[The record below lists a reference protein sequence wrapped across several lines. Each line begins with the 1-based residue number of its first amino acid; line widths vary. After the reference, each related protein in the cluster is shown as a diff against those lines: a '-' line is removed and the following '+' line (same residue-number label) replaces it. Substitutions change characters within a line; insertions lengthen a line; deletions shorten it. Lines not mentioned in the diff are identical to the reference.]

1 MRLSA
6 TATRICVLLV
16 ALSACAPSVG
26 ASQSGAT
33 VADEQSTSQGTAA
46 ETSTDQQSSSV
57 LDTTESAAA
66 AGTDSAGDAKSK
78 GETGD
83 MPRVKGPR
91 PADLPFDLPVAVS
104 SELSPL
110 CAERGDEITMEVTTE
125 PGAAIGYQ
133 AVYSDNGGGG
143 AVPMGEGYGGN
154 DRGYADDDGAFT
166 SSWIVGLNAPSGPAR
181 VDLVVGYEGEFG
193 YDDPHFAVADAD
205 GNCPEEWL
213 AEKEN

>member
-1 MRLSA
+1 MKLSA
-6 TATRICVLLV
+6 TATRICALLV

-26 ASQSGAT
+26 ASQSGAK
-33 VADEQSTSQGTAA
+33 VAGEESTATETT
-46 ETSTDQQSSSV
+46 ETSVGQQTSAEFDVSEA
-57 LDTTESAAA
+57 TTA
-66 AGTDSAGDAKSK
+66 AGTEAAENTKSEAG
-78 GETGD
+78 TGD
-83 MPRVKGPR
+83 TPRVKGPR
-91 PADLPFDLPVAVS
+91 PADLPFDLPVEVS

-154 DRGYADDDGAFT
+154 DRGYANDDGAFT

-181 VDLVVGYEGEFG
+181 VDLVVGFEGEFG

-213 AEKEN
+213 VEKDET

>member
-1 MRLSA
+1 MRLST
-6 TATRICVLLV
+6 TATKICVLLV

-26 ASQSGAT
+26 ASQSGAK
-33 VADEQSTSQGTAA
+33 VAEEESTSQETAKVSAGEQGPTVLDAADGSTTEGTDA
-46 ETSTDQQSSSV
+46 V
-57 LDTTESAAA
+57 DTTESG
-66 AGTDSAGDAKSK
+66 AGTGD
-78 GETGD
+78 T
-83 MPRVKGPR
+83 PRVKGPR
-91 PADLPFDLPVAVS
+91 PADLPPDLPVAVS
-104 SELSPL
+104 SELSPS

-166 SSWIVGLNAPSGPAR
+166 SSWVVGPHAPSGPAR

-213 AEKEN
+213 TEKED